1 MKSTIN
7 HRRTRKK
14 GTRKTFLN
22 KDFDKHFFFLLRM
35 NNIFKRTS
43 SICDIMFL
51 TIMFISVISLPI
63 KCSNINSATEEVT
76 DIKNNSI
83 VKEINFS
90 TYNESSIENEIDFD
104 DGKNADIT
112 SKKHKKD
119 PWKELKQITSV
130 EYSWSEHINV
140 GDEDS
145 KNKDAMMMDHEVD
158 LYDLLNE
165 INEYYDYYANPSNID
180 NLMRVDL
187 NGTKSKMSDMLSKIK
202 LDEMIND
209 MMVTT
214 NSPISGEEIF
224 DDIDIT
230 TIPTLFPEFK
240 KNATEKDTTTSSLPP
255 LLSSSNSLPLKASEE
270 IDSTD
275 FVNIEST
282 SESVSPVSSTTQAT
296 SSESTSTTSSST
308 SSTPLQVRFI
318 RSNF

>member
-1 MKSTIN
+1 MKNTIN
-7 HRRTRKK
+7 NRRTRKK
-14 GTRKTFLN
+14 GTRKIFLN

-51 TIMFISVISLPI
+51 TIMFISVISLPT
-63 KCSNINSATEEVT
+63 KCSNIVSATEEVNN
-76 DIKNNSI
+76 IKNNSL
-83 VKEINFS
+83 VKEIIFS
-90 TYNESSIENEIDFD
+90 NYKESSIENDINFD
-104 DGKNADIT
+104 DGKHADIK
-112 SKKHKKD
+112 SEKHKID

-180 NLMRVDL
+180 NLMKVDL
-187 NGTKSKMSDMLSKIK
+187 NGTKSKMSEMLSKMK
-202 LDEMIND
+202 LDEMMGNKI
-209 MMVTT
+209 VTT

-230 TIPTLFPEFK
+230 TIPTLFPEVR
-240 KNATEKDTTTSSLPP
+240 KNVTEKDTATSSLPP
-255 LLSSSNSLPLKASEE
+255 LLSSSHSLPFKASEE
-270 IDSTD
+270 IASTD
-275 FVNIEST
+275 FVHIEST
-282 SESVSPVSSTTQAT
+282 SESVSTTSSTTQGT
-296 SSESTSTTSSST
+296 PSESISTTSSST
-308 SSTPLQVRFI
+308 PSTLLQVRQI
-318 RSNF
+318 NA